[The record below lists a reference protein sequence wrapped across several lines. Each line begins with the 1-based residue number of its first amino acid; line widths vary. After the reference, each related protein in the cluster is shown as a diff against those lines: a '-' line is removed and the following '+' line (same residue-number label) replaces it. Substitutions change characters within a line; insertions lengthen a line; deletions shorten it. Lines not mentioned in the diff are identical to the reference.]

1 MIDFYLL
8 WKMNFRKT
16 FLWGGKLMN
25 RILPVKQKS
34 AFEKTKAQNNK
45 EHSFASSAENTFG
58 LSLHPYHS
66 IPPLGLQENLWEC
79 AFSH

>member
-1 MIDFYLL
+1 MH
-8 WKMNFRKT
+8 
-16 FLWGGKLMN
+16 

-58 LSLHPYHS
+58 LSLHLYHS
-66 IPPLGLQENLWEC
+66 IPPTGLQENLWEC

>member
-45 EHSFASSAENTFG
+45 EHSFAFLRRKYLWTQLAP
-58 LSLHPYHS
+58 LS
-66 IPPLGLQENLWEC
+66 
-79 AFSH
+79 